1 MQAMQADGSAPL
13 SLAALETG
21 FFIFLLAAGAPTLA
35 L

>member
-21 FFIFLLAAGAPTLA
+21 FFFIAATLER
-35 L
+35 